1 MYVCIMH
8 QCFSVGTSYRYW
20 LELTTLA
27 LGWDVTDVSIDS
39 EMILMIDFVNL
50 KINLAQSFGCAHKNR
65 LHVHMFIRMS
75 AHTCICIC
83 VCIIFL
89 KN

>member
-27 LGWDVTDVSIDS
+27 LGWDVIDVSIDS
-39 EMILMIDFVNL
+39 ETILMTDFVNL
-50 KINLAQSFGCAHKNR
+50 KINPAQSFECAHKNR
-65 LHVHMFIRMS
+65 LHVHMFIGINAYTYM
-75 AHTCICIC
+75 CIC
-83 VCIIFL
+83 VCTIFL